1 MTSERAADRAEHPPG
16 QVGPD
21 TESVAAA
28 AREPERMGDFLGV
41 LAHELRNHVAPI
53 KNAVQIMRLRGASGS
68 DLAPMLDIIERQA
81 FGIVHA
87 LEVII
92 DAERASRGDINLTP
106 RRVDIASAVK
116 AAIGRR
122 QAHIDSRGQRLHLS
136 IPSAPVWVHA
146 EPERIGQVLDTLLD
160 NATRYN
166 EQGGDIWIEITPVR
180 EEAELRIRDSGRG
193 MSAGFLPHVFDYFA
207 GRSQAE
213 HGVGVGLA
221 VAHRI
226 VELHGGRIDASSAG
240 EGKGSV
246 FVVHLP
252 AARSNE
258 KVVGAPVEEE
268 LGESERHAAAGDAA
282 QGPAREITEG
292 ARRAG
297 GGVPQVP
304 LRILIADDS
313 AAVRES
319 LAAILEDMG
328 HQVRGAQ
335 DGAEAVEL
343 AQRWQPDFVLLD
355 IHMPKLNGFTAA
367 RALRAQFPS
376 MVMQL
381 VMMSGTT
388 LDEET
393 LAGARAV
400 GFDSCIDKVSA
411 VAELQKLLKP
421 INA

>member
-1 MTSERAADRAEHPPG
+1 MTSEQAGDRAERPPEQTG
-16 QVGPD
+16 MATGGA
-21 TESVAAA
+21 AAA
-28 AREPERMGDFLGV
+28 AREPERMGDFLRV

-53 KNAVQIMRLRGASGS
+53 KNAVQIMRLRGGSGS

-92 DAERASRGDINLTP
+92 DAERSSRGDIALTP
-106 RRVDIASAVK
+106 SRVDIASAIHT
-116 AAIGRR
+116 AIGRR
-122 QAHIDSRGQRLHLS
+122 QAQIDGRGQRLHLS
-136 IPSAPVWVHA
+136 IPSAPIWVHA
-146 EPERIGQVLDTLLD
+146 DPARIGQVLDTLLD

-166 EQGGDIWIEITPVR
+166 EQGGDIWIEATTAR
-180 EEAELRIRDSGRG
+180 EEAELRISDSGRG
-193 MSAGFLPHVFDYFA
+193 MSAAFLPHAFDYFA
-207 GRSQAE
+207 GCSQSE

-221 VAHRI
+221 VARRI

-246 FVVHLP
+246 LVVHLP
-252 AARSNE
+252 VARSDENVAE
-258 KVVGAPVEEE
+258 APVKEERS
-268 LGESERHAAAGDAA
+268 ESERHAAAGDAA
-282 QGPAREITEG
+282 PGPARETTEG
-292 ARRAG
+292 ARAG
-297 GGVPQVP
+297 GGLQQI

-376 MVMQL
+376 TVMRL
-381 VMMSGTT
+381 VMMSGIT

-393 LAGARAV
+393 LAGAKAV

-411 VAELQKLLKP
+411 VAELKKLLKP

>member
-1 MTSERAADRAEHPPG
+1 MATG
-16 QVGPD
+16 G
-21 TESVAAA
+21 VAAA
-28 AREPERMGDFLGV
+28 AREPQRMGDFLRV

-53 KNAVQIMRLRGASGS
+53 KNAVQIMRLRGGSGS

-81 FGIVHA
+81 SGIVHA

-92 DAERASRGDINLTP
+92 DAERSSRGDIALTP
-106 RRVDIASAVK
+106 SRVDIASAIH

-122 QAHIDSRGQRLHLS
+122 QAQIDSRGQRLHLS

-146 EPERIGQVLDTLLD
+146 DPARIGQVLDTLLD

-166 EQGGDIWIEITPVR
+166 EQGGDIWIEITTAR

-193 MSAGFLPHVFDYFA
+193 MSAAFLPHAFDYFA
-207 GRSQAE
+207 GRSQSE

-246 FVVHLP
+246 LVVHLP
-252 AARSNE
+252 VARSDENVAE
-258 KVVGAPVEEE
+258 APVQEER
-268 LGESERHAAAGDAA
+268 GESERHAAAGDAA
-282 QGPAREITEG
+282 PGPARETTEG
-292 ARRAG
+292 ARLAG
-297 GGVPQVP
+297 GGVQQI

-343 AQRWQPDFVLLD
+343 AQRWLPDFVLLD

-376 MVMQL
+376 TVMRL

-393 LAGARAV
+393 LAGAKAV

>member
-1 MTSERAADRAEHPPG
+1 
-16 QVGPD
+16 
-21 TESVAAA
+21 
-28 AREPERMGDFLGV
+28 MGDFLRV

-53 KNAVQIMRLRGASGS
+53 KNAVQIMRLRGGSGS
-68 DLAPMLDIIERQA
+68 DVAPMLDIIERQA
-81 FGIVHA
+81 IGIVHA

-92 DAERASRGDINLTP
+92 DAERASRGDIALTP
-106 RRVDIASAVK
+106 RRLDIASAVK

-122 QAHIDSRGQRLHLS
+122 QAQIDSRGQRVHLS
-136 IPSAPVWVHA
+136 IPSPPIWVHA
-146 EPERIGQVLDTLLD
+146 DPERIGQVLDTLLD

-166 EQGGDIWIEITPVR
+166 EQDGDIWIEITTAR

-193 MSAGFLPHVFDYFA
+193 MSAAFLPHVFDYFA

-226 VELHGGRIDASSAG
+226 VELHGGGIHAASAGEG

-252 AARSNE
+252 AARSHEN
-258 KVVGAPVEEE
+258 VVEAPVEEE
-268 LGESERHAAAGDAA
+268 RGESERQAAAGDAA
-282 QGPAREITEG
+282 PGPARETSEG
-292 ARRAG
+292 ARLAG
-297 GGVPQVP
+297 GGVQKVP

-355 IHMPKLNGFTAA
+355 IHMPRLNGFTAA

-376 MVMQL
+376 TVMQL

-393 LAGARAV
+393 LAGAKAV